1 MSVLRQQAEEYLAI
15 RRCLGFKLDDHGRL
29 LSQFAD
35 YLDGLGSSVI
45 RTDQAVA
52 WAQST
57 AHPSH
62 FRHKQRLSVV
72 RGFAQYLRTIDADT
86 EVPGKDLLP
95 VRQSR
100 LVPYLYS
107 PDEVRGLMAAT
118 KSLSNLSPL
127 SATTYEALIG
137 LLATTGMR
145 VGEAVGLDRSDVDL
159 PARLLVV
166 RCSKNAK
173 SRQLPLH
180 TTTVAALQE
189 YVQRRDR
196 LCSRP
201 KSLSFF
207 VTLRGNRPS
216 QGAFMAAF
224 ARARRET
231 GLDARQ
237 RHRPPRPHDLRH
249 TFVLRAL
256 LNWYRAGADVQAQL
270 PLLSTFLGHVDPKST
285 YWYFEAAP
293 ELLAMAAQRVEHAWE
308 HLP

>member
-1 MSVLRQQAEEYLAI
+1 MSALRQQADEYLAI
-15 RRCLGFKLDDHGRL
+15 RRCLGFKLVDHGRL
-29 LSQFAD
+29 LSQFAH
-35 YLDGLGSSVI
+35 YLDGIGSGVI
-45 RTDQAVA
+45 STKQAVD

-57 AHPSH
+57 AHPSL
-62 FRHKQRLSVV
+62 FRQRQRLSVV
-72 RGFAQYLRTIDADT
+72 RGFAQYMRTIDPDT

-95 VRQSR
+95 ARQRR

-107 PDEVRGLMAAT
+107 PGEIRGLMVAAR
-118 KSLSNLSPL
+118 SLPYLSFL
-127 SATTYEALIG
+127 SATTYETLIG

-145 VGEAVGLDRSDVDL
+145 VGEALGLDHCDVDL
-159 PARLLVV
+159 AARLLVV
-166 RCSKNAK
+166 RCSKNGK

-180 TTTVAALQE
+180 PTTVAALQD

-201 KSLSFF
+201 KSPSFF

-216 QGAFMAAF
+216 PRAFLAAF
-224 ARARRET
+224 TRLRRET
-231 GLDARQ
+231 GLDR
-237 RHRPPRPHDLRH
+237 RERYRPPRPHDLRH

-270 PLLSTFLGHVDPKST
+270 PLLSTFLGHVDPKAT

-293 ELLAMAAQRVEHAWE
+293 ELLALAAQRVEHAWE
-308 HLP
+308 NLP